1 MLFRS
6 EGDCGR
12 DDLLGAED
20 SGQDAEA
27 GIWDAYNADVGLDCG
42 EGVIG
47 SEDIVLGE
55 RVEEGRFSDIG
66 KADDSD

>member
-6 EGDCGR
+6 CSR
-12 DDLLGAED
+12 DDLFRAED
-20 SGQDAEA
+20 ACEDVEA
-27 GIWDAYNADVGLDCG
+27 WVWDANDADIGLDSG
-42 EGVIG
+42 KRVIR
-47 SEDIVLGE
+47 SEDVVFGE